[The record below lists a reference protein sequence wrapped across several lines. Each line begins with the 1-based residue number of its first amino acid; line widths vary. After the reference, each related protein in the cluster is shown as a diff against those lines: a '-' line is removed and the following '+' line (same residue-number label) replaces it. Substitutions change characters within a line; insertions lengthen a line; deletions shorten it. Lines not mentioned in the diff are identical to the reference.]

1 MARLRQF
8 GCRRA
13 AGERSSAAA
22 ASFAGLL
29 AGGLAASPAAYFARF
44 SGIAA
49 AVLETSLAD
58 TAEAVGAPLA
68 VSFAGEFAVQ
78 VGVVAAG

>member
-1 MARLRQF
+1 MARLRRF

-13 AGERSSAAA
+13 AGERSSA
-22 ASFAGLL
+22 GLL
-29 AGGLAASPAAYFARF
+29 VGGLAASPVAYFARF

-49 AVLETSLAD
+49 AVLETSLVD

-68 VSFAGEFAVQ
+68 ASFAEELAVQ
-78 VGVVAAG
+78 IGVIAAG